1 MQLYDRRIKYAKT
14 EVERKKLQ
22 EIDES
27 FMTEESSSE
36 SENVVKRHQL
46 QWRSNGETTALEYN
60 HKIYFCFYFNKID

>member
-1 MQLYDRRIKYAKT
+1 MQLYDRRIKYVKT

-46 QWRSNGETTALEYN
+46 QWRSNGETTALE
-60 HKIYFCFYFNKID
+60 